1 MDQTSTDPDFGFSG
15 GRAEQWHNRAHAHPP
30 KKRVEKYWI
39 FIQYNQASLAQHR
52 TSHSY
57 EGVINMRTN
66 LAYLSPAAN
75 DLPIR
80 RKADVQSL
88 WRKRGWMPPSE
99 YRNDF
104 SQSCRP
110 PILAG
115 MKTLELV
122 KWR

>member
-1 MDQTSTDPDFGFSG
+1 
-15 GRAEQWHNRAHAHPP
+15 
-30 KKRVEKYWI
+30 
-39 FIQYNQASLAQHR
+39 
-52 TSHSY
+52 
-57 EGVINMRTN
+57 MRTN

>member
-1 MDQTSTDPDFGFSG
+1 MF
-15 GRAEQWHNRAHAHPP
+15 
-30 KKRVEKYWI
+30 V
-39 FIQYNQASLAQHR
+39 QYNQARLEHHR
-52 TSHSY
+52 HSHPY
-57 EGVINMRTN
+57 EGVIEMRTN
-66 LAYLSPAAN
+66 LAYTAPAAN

-104 SQSCRP
+104 TQSCRP

-115 MKTLELV
+115 MRKLELV

>member
-1 MDQTSTDPDFGFSG
+1 
-15 GRAEQWHNRAHAHPP
+15 
-30 KKRVEKYWI
+30 
-39 FIQYNQASLAQHR
+39 
-52 TSHSY
+52 
-57 EGVINMRTN
+57 MRTN

-80 RKADVQSL
+80 RKSDVQSL

-104 SQSCRP
+104 CQSCRP
-110 PILAG
+110 AILAG
-115 MKTLELV
+115 MKKLELV